1 MAPGKP
7 ADQLG
12 PYRVI
17 RQIGSGGMACI
28 FEAVDTRLGHRV
40 AIKRL
45 HPHVASRP
53 GATERFL
60 REGRASA
67 RVRHPHVVQVFA
79 LGAEGES
86 AYLAMEL
93 LEGCD
98 LGATLAR
105 QGRLGVEAALELL
118 LPVIAAVAAAHD
130 AGVVHRDL
138 KPSNVFICKGTGGRR
153 WPKVVDFGV
162 SKVLTPDDAASV
174 TGTDGVIGT
183 AAYMAPEQARAARG
197 ASFQS
202 DQYSLAVILYQCVT
216 GELPFSGSGVYEVF
230 SAIMTAPV
238 ALPSQR
244 VDGIPSEL
252 DAIVLRA
259 MSRNPS
265 DRFPS
270 VRAFGAA
277 LLALARPQDRAA
289 WSSELLQARPGE
301 QNESHVEP
309 AAAREG
315 GAGGEL
321 ATPPTMPPTAKDTR
335 VSPSRRRVAS
345 RAFAGILAGGVVVII
360 TAFAWTQAGHAVAV
374 SADSKAST
382 NAAPRSASKD
392 VPSPASTAVPPEP
405 RAEDGRLSI
414 PTDHPPVTLPTV
426 PPLATT
432 VRSATVTP
440 THPPKPGP
448 PHPAL
453 AVTGSGS
460 ASGSVHSDPL
470 TLGNNGSPILPP

>member
-1 MAPGKP
+1 MVPGKP
-7 ADQLG
+7 ADQWG

-40 AIKRL
+40 ALKRL
-45 HPHVASRP
+45 HPHVAARP
-53 GATERFL
+53 GATDRFL

-98 LGATLAR
+98 LAATLAR
-105 QGRLGVEAALELL
+105 EGRLRVEVALELL

-138 KPSNVFICKGTGGRR
+138 KPSNVFICNGTGGRR

-162 SKVLTPDDAASV
+162 SKVLTPDDAACV

-216 GELPFSGSGVYEVF
+216 AELPFSGSGVYEVF

-244 VDGIPSEL
+244 VDGIPDAL
-252 DAIVLRA
+252 DSIVLRA

-265 DRFPS
+265 DRYPS

-277 LLALARPQDRAA
+277 LLALAYPQDRAA
-289 WSSELLQARPGE
+289 WSAELLQPYRGE
-301 QNESHVEP
+301 QTESPVEP
-309 AAAREG
+309 AAARA
-315 GAGGEL
+315 GAPAGEL
-321 ATPPTMPPTAKDTR
+321 ATMPPTAKDTR
-335 VSPSRRRVAS
+335 ASPARRWAAR
-345 RAFAGILAGGVVVII
+345 RAFVGTLAAGSVVMIIALAWI
-360 TAFAWTQAGHAVAV
+360 QAGRGVPLG
-374 SADSKAST
+374 SDSKAST
-382 NAAPRSASKD
+382 SGARPSASKD
-392 VPSPASTAVPPEP
+392 FASPASTSVPPGP
-405 RAEDGRLSI
+405 RAEDTRSSTSTEQPQVVTQ
-414 PTDHPPVTLPTV
+414 PTAPPQ
-426 PPLATT
+426 TT
-432 VRSATVTP
+432 AAPSATRIP
-440 THPPKPGP
+440 MRPRKPDP

-453 AVTGSGS
+453 AETGSGS